1 MSESKRKRLVV
12 LETGLF
18 PDAATLEGALSGLDE
33 AIGISRHDLRAPGP
47 DPAGWDRVAEAILAA
62 DKVVT
67 V

>member
-1 MSESKRKRLVV
+1 MSATTKERLVV

-18 PDAATLEGALSGLDE
+18 PDAKTLEGALSGLAKPD
-33 AIGISRHDLRAPGP
+33 GISRHDLQDPGL